1 MEHKLRKRFK
11 ISLADA
17 LALIAA
23 KLDNPKKVAEAV
35 REDALPE
42 TVSSPGQA
50 AIAARVN
57 WGQEA

>member
-35 REDALPE
+35 REDELPT
-42 TVSSPGQA
+42 TVSSQGQA

-57 WGQEA
+57 WGQET